1 MAESYT
7 CPVCTAQKVDLFFE
21 VEQVP
26 VFCNVLWPTREEALG
41 AARGDLRLGFCE
53 ACGHIFNYA
62 FNPDL
67 LAYDQAYENSLHFS
81 PRFRQYAEA
90 LADRLISAYDL
101 VGKRV
106 IDVGCGKGDFL
117 ELLCA
122 KGVGEGIGF
131 DPSYEDRL
139 ASEEAAGR
147 VTIVRDL
154 YSPKYAG
161 YQADL
166 VSCRHVL
173 EHVQRPRR
181 FMQTVRQAI
190 GEASDTAVFFEV
202 PNVLFTLRELA
213 IWDLIYEH
221 CSYFS
226 PASLAY
232 LFGACGFEV
241 RDISEAFAGQYLTI
255 EAFPKEEAASNRKP
269 ASTAPSGLRQD
280 VAAFARRYAEKV
292 AAWKCRLSEAEQKK
306 QRVVIWG
313 AGSKGVTILNILAAR
328 NQVEYAVDI
337 NPRKQGK
344 HVAGTGHKIV
354 PPEFL
359 RTYEPDAV
367 ILMNAVYEDE
377 VRQTMSEM
385 GLEAE
390 LVVA

>member
-1 MAESYT
+1 MAEPYT
-7 CPVCTAQKVDLFFE
+7 CPVCTSQKVDLFLE

-26 VFCNVLWPTREEALG
+26 IFCNVLWSKREEALG

-53 ACGHIFNYA
+53 ACEHIFNYA

-67 LAYDQAYENSLHFS
+67 LAYDRAYENSLHFS

-90 LADRLISAYDL
+90 LADRLISAHDL
-101 VGKRV
+101 TGKRV

-139 ASEEAAGR
+139 ASEEAAR
-147 VTIVRDL
+147 RITIVRDL
-154 YSPKYAG
+154 YSPRYAG

-190 GEASDTAVFFEV
+190 GENFGTAVFFEV
-202 PNVLFTLRELA
+202 PNVLFTLRDLA

-226 PASLAY
+226 PASLTY
-232 LFGACGFEV
+232 LFDACGFEIQDV
-241 RDISEAFAGQYLTI
+241 SDVFAGQYLTI
-255 EAFPKEEAASNRKP
+255 EAFPKEEAASNGG
-269 ASTAPSGLRQD
+269 SVTTATLSLSQD
-280 VAAFARRYAEKV
+280 VAAFARHYVEKV
-292 AAWKCRLSEAEQKK
+292 DAWKRRLSEAEQKK
-306 QRVVIWG
+306 RRVVVWG

-328 NQVEYAVDI
+328 EQVEYVVDI
-337 NPRKQGK
+337 NPRKQDK
-344 HVAGTGHKIV
+344 YVAGTGQKIV

-359 RTYEPDAV
+359 RTYEPDMV
-367 ILMNAVYEDE
+367 ILMNAIYEDE